1 MNSNVLPF
9 DLARRGGMARRG
21 APDKVG
27 VFQCRMIAVQ
37 CPTGAGELR
46 LGALIADLWRRVDVM
61 NSHILEEEARSGV
74 FDVQ

>member
-1 MNSNVLPF
+1 MQEAS
-9 DLARRGGMARRG
+9 DSG
-21 APDKVG
+21 
-27 VFQCRMIAVQ
+27 C
-37 CPTGAGELR
+37 AGELR